1 MSVIARKIADHLAL
15 GTPTDGLWC
24 NACGMHSVTRWPVHL
39 LGAGGVATVG
49 HTTSCA
55 EHDRDD
61 DVVLDEP
68 YAATFDRL
76 FWREAG
82 LVFGAGLGLAALVIW
97 RAFDPR
103 TVVRR
108 ARELADKVQP

>member
-1 MSVIARKIADHLAL
+1 MSVIARTIADRLAL

-24 NACGMHSVTRWPVHL
+24 NDCGMHSLTRWPVHDIDPD
-39 LGAGGVATVG
+39 T
-49 HTTSCA
+49 C
-55 EHDRDD
+55 
-61 DVVLDEP
+61 DEV
-68 YAATFDRL
+68 ATFDLL
-76 FWREAG
+76 FWREAA

-97 RAFDPR
+97 RTFDPR